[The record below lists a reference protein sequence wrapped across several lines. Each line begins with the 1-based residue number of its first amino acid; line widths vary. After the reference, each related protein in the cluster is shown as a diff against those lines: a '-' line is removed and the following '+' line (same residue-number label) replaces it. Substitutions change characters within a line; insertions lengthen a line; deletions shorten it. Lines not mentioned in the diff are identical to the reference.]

1 VGLDLGRQVAA
12 LVIERGMTDGSDTPW
27 DGVIPVGPDKWTG
40 TNPALPTAGKWQ
52 TWVLPAGDA
61 LRPAPPYAYDGP
73 EMAAELAEL
82 RAYQRTPR
90 TNLLAQFWEWGAGG
104 GRNFWFWN
112 DQLSRKL
119 FEYGLMSNPPR
130 AARAYALMNTANH
143 DSVVACWDAKYTYWA
158 IRPSQLDPTF
168 QTLFAMPNHPSYP
181 SAHSCLSGANAG
193 VLAYLFPRDAA
204 TFHALTTEAGEA
216 RIWAGLHFRHDIVAG
231 EAVGEGV
238 AAQAVERAMGTGR
251 SRGRLRPLG
260 FHPRPSRLCQPAGW
274 PETSKVLA
282 NGLHAMGSR
291 LASHRVVC
299 WQAARSRR
307 CGRMNPRDM
316 ASQRLAQQ
324 LLTESALDRPE
335 DVVGWLGAVQA
346 QEYAGAKWGIGLRT
360 RGLSDGLLDRA
371 FDEGRLLR
379 THLLRPTWHFVTPAD
394 IRWLLALTG
403 PRVHAHNAHR
413 YRELGLEAS
422 TLARSHDVLAAALA
436 GGRWLT
442 RPELAAVLEG
452 AGLSAEGQRMP
463 YLLMHAEL
471 EGVICS
477 GPRRGKQFTY
487 ALLDERVPAA
497 PVLDQD
503 AALAELARR
512 YLRTRGPATVHDF
525 AWWSGLTVTAI
536 RQGHRV
542 ARGRSGYFAL

>member
-1 VGLDLGRQVAA
+1 
-12 LVIERGMTDGSDTPW
+12 
-27 DGVIPVGPDKWTG
+27 
-40 TNPALPTAGKWQ
+40 
-52 TWVLPAGDA
+52 
-61 LRPAPPYAYDGP
+61 
-73 EMAAELAEL
+73 
-82 RAYQRTPR
+82 
-90 TNLLAQFWEWGAGG
+90 
-104 GRNFWFWN
+104 
-112 DQLSRKL
+112 
-119 FEYGLMSNPPR
+119 
-130 AARAYALMNTANH
+130 
-143 DSVVACWDAKYTYWA
+143 
-158 IRPSQLDPTF
+158 
-168 QTLFAMPNHPSYP
+168 
-181 SAHSCLSGANAG
+181 
-193 VLAYLFPRDAA
+193 
-204 TFHALTTEAGEA
+204 
-216 RIWAGLHFRHDIVAG
+216 
-231 EAVGEGV
+231 
-238 AAQAVERAMGTGR
+238 
-251 SRGRLRPLG
+251 
-260 FHPRPSRLCQPAGW
+260 
-274 PETSKVLA
+274 
-282 NGLHAMGSR
+282 
-291 LASHRVVC
+291 
-299 WQAARSRR
+299 
-307 CGRMNPRDM
+307 MNPRDM

-324 LLTESALDRPE
+324 LLTQGALDRPE

-360 RGLSDGLLDRA
+360 RGLSDGLLDRS

-536 RQGHRV
+536 RQGIESLGGEVASFAFAGRTYWFVPQERPPGLAGEPRAPVVHLLPNYDEYFIGLADRDPITVATGLSEREARV
-542 ARGRSGYFAL
+542 PHAFANMLLVDGLIVGSWRRTLERDRILVEVRWGIVPTGAQRDAVNLAAARYGEFLGLPVTVSFDGEISSTK